1 MTLALELAV
10 IGFLVIL
17 NGWFAMS
24 EMAVVSARRARLAA
38 RAADGSRGA
47 EAALALADNPGRF
60 LSSVQIGITLIGIL
74 AGAYSGATLTSQLA
88 AWIAQWPALAPA
100 ADILSMAVVV
110 GAITYASLI
119 FGELVPKHIALA
131 NPEGIAA
138 LIARPMTR
146 VARLAAPAVWLLE
159 HSSQAILAILRIRKS
174 DDSAVTEEEVRAM
187 IAEGTET
194 GVFNPREQE
203 LLAGVMRFGDR
214 KVRAIMTPRSE
225 VEMIG
230 LDWDFERIRATLRQ
244 SRHSRFPVFRG
255 DSDDV
260 IGLVQAK
267 TVLHA
272 LLDGGALDVAG
283 LVEPLEVVHDNGPA
297 LRVLDTLRGSAIHM
311 ALVVDEYGSVQ
322 GVVTPSD
329 ILGAIAGRLED
340 GDGDEGESLV
350 RRDDGSFLVDGDMAA
365 DLVAERI
372 GCRIMDEDDADYATV
387 AGFILAKSRTIPA
400 TGDSFVW
407 GGWRFEVVDM
417 DGRRIDKVMI
427 GRQPEETG

>member
-88 AWIAQWPALAPA
+88 AWIAQWPVLAPA
-100 ADILSMAVVV
+100 AEILSIALVV

-131 NPEGIAA
+131 NPEGIAVA
-138 LIARPMTR
+138 IARPMTAM
-146 VARLAAPAVWLLE
+146 ARLAAPVVWLLE
-159 HSSQAILAILRIRKS
+159 YSSQAILALLRIRPS
-174 DDSAVTEEEVRAM
+174 ADAAVTEEEVKAM

-194 GVFNPREQE
+194 GVFDPREQD

-214 KVRAIMTPRSE
+214 KIRAIMTPRSD
-225 VEMIG
+225 VEMID
-230 LDWDFERIRATLRQ
+230 LDWDHDRIRRTLRQ
-244 SRHSRFPVFRG
+244 SGHSRFPVFRANP
-255 DSDDV
+255 DDV
-260 IGLVQAK
+260 TGLVQAK

-272 LLDGGALDVAG
+272 LLDGGPLDVAA
-283 LVEPLEVVHDNGPA
+283 LVEPMEVIHDNGPA
-297 LRVLDTLRGSAIHM
+297 LRVLDTLRHSAIHM
-311 ALVVDEYGSVQ
+311 ALVVDEYGCVQ
-322 GVVTPSD
+322 GIVTASD
-329 ILGAIAGRLED
+329 ILDAIAGRLED
-340 GDGDEGESLV
+340 GDPDGGETLV

-372 GCRIMDEDDADYATV
+372 GCRIMDEDDAPYATV
-387 AGFILAKSRTIPA
+387 AGFILSKSRTIPA
-400 TGDSFVW
+400 TGDHFVW

-427 GRQPEETG
+427 GRLPDE